1 MGFAGY
7 LAALVAALALAP
19 VSGAGMTSH
28 VFVAYRT
35 ANYFGRISEEAS
47 PHNYSRYN
55 AAIANNQP
63 AVLGGADSPTSA
75 TRAAATT
82 TRARRHTG
90 RRGTRRRSGTC
101 RRGPTGTTPSGR
113 TTRRSSSPSSSAR
126 RCTTSRTSS
135 SRGSTAATSATARCA
150 RVCALRRG
158 RGGAETSETSPPATT
173 HVRAR
178 GRRRRA
184 RDTPPPT
191 TTHVRARGLFATR
204 HDDPS
209 WPHIRARGGGRH
221 DEQLRLTWRVPHA
234 RQTFPPTAGIS
245 ASDPRPRASSRR
257 SVR

>member
-63 AVLGGADSPTSA
+63 AVLGGADFPDFGYACGGDHDAGEAAHWPAWHQAAVGYLQARPDWHDAEWSDDTAKLVAFLFGASVHYIA
-75 TRAAATT
+75 DEFFEGLNGGHLGYGQVRARVRAS
-82 TRARRHTG
+82 TRARRG
-90 RRGTRRRSGTC
+90 GDERDA
-101 RRGPTGTTPSGR
+101 PSR
-113 TTRRSSSPSSSAR
+113 NHAR
-126 RCTTSRTSS
+126 
-135 SRGSTAATSATARCA
+135 ARA
-150 RVCALRRG
+150 GA
-158 RGGAETSETSPPATT
+158 AETSERLAPSHNHA
-173 HVRAR
+173 
-178 GRRRRA
+178 
-184 RDTPPPT
+184 
-191 TTHVRARGLFATR
+191 VRARGLFATR

-209 WPHIRARGGGRH
+209 WPHVRARGGGRH
-221 DEQLRLTWRVPHA
+221 DEQPRLTWRVPRA